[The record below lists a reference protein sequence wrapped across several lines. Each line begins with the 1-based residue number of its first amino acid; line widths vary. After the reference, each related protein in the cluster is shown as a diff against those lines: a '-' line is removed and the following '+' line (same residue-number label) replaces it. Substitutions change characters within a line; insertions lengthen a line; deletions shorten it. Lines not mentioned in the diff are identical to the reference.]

1 MTRFGYF
8 LASED
13 WGPDEL
19 LRQARLSEEAGFDAL
34 WISDHFHP
42 WTDEQGQSPFVWSV
56 IGGLSRET
64 SLPIT
69 TAVTCPTVRIHPA
82 VVAQAAA
89 TSALM
94 TGGRFVLGVGTGE
107 ALNEQVTGAAWPLAA
122 ERMEMLEEAVEV
134 LRALWAGDVVT
145 HHGRHYVVEHA
156 RIYTL
161 PETPPPVYVS
171 GLAPAAAELAGRI
184 GDGYIATMP
193 AADLV
198 KRFNEAGGEGKPKQG
213 GLNVCYGPDAD
224 DAVATVQRLWPN
236 MGLPGELAQ
245 VLRTPE
251 HMMQAS
257 SLVPKDAIASSATCG
272 PDVEAHVTAMQAYL
286 DAGFDEV
293 YVNQIGPAQDEFFN
307 FYGKEVLPELR
318 RRTQSSG

>member
-1 MTRFGYF
+1 
-8 LASED
+8 
-13 WGPDEL
+13 
-19 LRQARLSEEAGFDAL
+19 
-34 WISDHFHP
+34 
-42 WTDEQGQSPFVWSV
+42 VWSV

-134 LRALWAGDVVT
+134 MRALWAGDVVT

-171 GLAPAAAELAGRI
+171 GLAPAAAEL
-184 GDGYIATMP
+184 
-193 AADLV
+193 
-198 KRFNEAGGEGKPKQG
+198 
-213 GLNVCYGPDAD
+213 
-224 DAVATVQRLWPN
+224 
-236 MGLPGELAQ
+236 
-245 VLRTPE
+245 
-251 HMMQAS
+251 
-257 SLVPKDAIASSATCG
+257 TCG

-293 YVNQIGPAQDEFFN
+293 YVNQIGPVQDEFFN
-307 FYGKEVLPELR
+307 VYGKEVLPELR
-318 RRTQSSG
+318 RRAQSSG